1 MSESELKIALQQEG
15 AARIRGFWQEA
26 EVTVAAQRQELDA
39 ELTQLHSETD
49 RRIQA
54 ESAMLRN
61 TLLFAA
67 QGRAQETRLYAEAT
81 LEQRLLL
88 LARQLLPDLAG
99 RDRSTLWQALR
110 GELPAA
116 AWTAIK
122 VHPDDQELAERDFP
136 EATIA
141 CDETLGGGLVA
152 TSADDAI
159 RIDNSLSCRL
169 LRAWPDLLPQLLG
182 ELRKLV
188 DNHATAD
195 PHTTG

>member
-1 MSESELKIALQQEG
+1 MALQQEG
-15 AARIRGFWQEA
+15 AERIRGLWQEA
-26 EVTVAAQRQELDA
+26 EATVAAQRQEFDA
-39 ELTQLHSETD
+39 ELARVHSATD
-49 RRIQA
+49 RQIQA

-67 QGRAQETRLYAEAT
+67 QGRAQKTRLHAEAA

-88 LARQLLPDLAG
+88 LARQLLPELAG
-99 RDRSTLWQALR
+99 DDRSKLWQALR

-116 AWTAIK
+116 AWTAIA
-122 VHPDDQELAERDFP
+122 VHPADQGQAEQEFP
-136 EATIA
+136 EATIT
-141 CDETLGGGLVA
+141 CDETLAGGLIA
-152 TSADDAI
+152 TSADGAI

-169 LRAWPDLLPQLLG
+169 LRAWPDLLPKLLG

-188 DNHATAD
+188 DNHATTD